1 MAQSTIIG
9 LKELRE
15 NTEHYIRAVGRGKS
29 FAVVRRSRPIFE
41 IRPIDED
48 DDRLWD
54 TIIDFE
60 KIRPGGVPAGEVATI
75 LEEMVK
81 EDKKRKRS

>member
-1 MAQSTIIG
+1 MIQSTIIG

-15 NTEHYIRAVGRGKS
+15 NTEHYIRAVGKGKS

-48 DDRLWD
+48 DDCLWD
-54 TIIDFE
+54 TIIDFD
-60 KIRPGGVPAGEVATI
+60 KIRPGGVPAGEVAAV
-75 LEEMVK
+75 LEKMVK
-81 EDKKRKRS
+81 QDRKRKQR

>member
-15 NTEHYIRAVGRGKS
+15 NTEHYIRAIGKGKS

-54 TIIDFE
+54 TVIDFT
-60 KIRPGGVPAGEVATI
+60 KIRRGGVPAKDVLA
-75 LEEMVK
+75 VF
-81 EDKKRKRS
+81 DKIASERRPLKKP